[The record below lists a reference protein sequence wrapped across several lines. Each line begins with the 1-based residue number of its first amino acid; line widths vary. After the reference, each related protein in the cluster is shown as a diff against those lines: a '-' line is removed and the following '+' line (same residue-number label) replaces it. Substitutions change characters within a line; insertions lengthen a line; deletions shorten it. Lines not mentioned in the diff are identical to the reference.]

1 MWDRFFLVHA
11 PEGVIEMYM
20 YVQVSL
26 SETSMK
32 WESHQARYPTLRGA
46 VVSHPR
52 LVFPYFLLN
61 TTSIK
66 KNCNN
71 SKYSV
76 TCIYLFYRTNASGAE
91 QIPETNNSNN

>member
-32 WESHQARYPTLRGA
+32 WASHQARYPTLRGY
-46 VVSHPR
+46 VS
-52 LVFPYFLLN
+52 
-61 TTSIK
+61 S
-66 KNCNN
+66 
-71 SKYSV
+71 
-76 TCIYLFYRTNASGAE
+76 CIT
-91 QIPETNNSNN
+91 P